1 MPRAGCWLLGAW
13 QWRPRPPP
21 HMPPLTNSHNP
32 RPPQGPTKQAAIR
45 NTTMA
50 NRKRPLRSA
59 CLLLPSALLVRVPS
73 GHSVRITPQTFH
85 EHVTADSNSNAAT
98 TTVPQPQRRTLS
110 SLDLPTPKDHLVT
123 SLPLLEPGS
132 FPTRQWAGL
141 LPLSQTDDDKYL
153 FYWLIE
159 PDFSNTADELS
170 QDDPAQVPLI
180 IWLNGE

>member
-1 MPRAGCWLLGAW
+1 VLAAGCLALGSGA
-13 QWRPRPPP
+13 PAPA
-21 HMPPLTNSHNP
+21 HDYDAHATTNSHNP
-32 RPPQGPTKQAAIR
+32 PPQGPTKQAAIR

-98 TTVPQPQRRTLS
+98 TTVPQRRTLS